1 MFSKDQ
7 LVRPHTKK
15 GLYENGKKKNFRL
28 ETKGEPT
35 DRKTK
40 K

>member
-1 MFSKDQ
+1 MHSKDQ
-7 LVRPHTKK
+7 LVMPPTKK
-15 GLYENGKKKNFRL
+15 GLYKDGKKNVRL
-28 ETKGEPT
+28 ETNGEPT

>member
-1 MFSKDQ
+1 MYSKNQ

-15 GLYENGKKKNFRL
+15 GFCKNCKKNVRL
-28 ETKGEPT
+28 EMNGELT

>member
-1 MFSKDQ
+1 MYSKDQ

-15 GLYENGKKKNFRL
+15 GLYKDGKKNVRL
-28 ETKGEPT
+28 ENNGEPT